1 MPEHYAIKQFCAFRI
16 LSGNIPHSVLAGFRF
31 VSRKKDGNIFLV
43 AFYECED
50 DFDLESLEHD
60 RLYCSKDAWIGVRP
74 RCIRIGGPNGQDD
87 YDDNGDGDEDDTED
101 GDDAEEEEDEDEDE
115 DGDDVEDDN
124 NTGRNG
130 NGT

>member
-1 MPEHYAIKQFCAFRI
+1 M
-16 LSGNIPHSVLAGFRF
+16 
-31 VSRKKDGNIFLV
+31 

-87 YDDNGDGDEDDTED
+87 YDDNGDEDDTED
-101 GDDAEEEEDEDEDE
+101 GDDAEEEEEDEDENEDE
-115 DGDDVEDDN
+115 DGDDVEGDN
-124 NTGRNG
+124 NSGRNG